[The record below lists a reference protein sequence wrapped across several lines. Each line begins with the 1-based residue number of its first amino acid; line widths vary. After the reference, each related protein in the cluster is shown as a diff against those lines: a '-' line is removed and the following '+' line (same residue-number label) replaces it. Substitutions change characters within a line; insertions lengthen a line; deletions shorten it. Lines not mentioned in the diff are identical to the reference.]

1 MSVNKETWGNN
12 IWFLFH
18 TIAYKIKEEEFLNCK
33 DDLIFI
39 FTNICNNLPC
49 PDCSSDARSV
59 IQKINFNTI
68 NSKYDFKILL
78 FNFHNY
84 VNKKLNKP
92 EFDINLLD
100 TKYSKANIDNIYNN
114 FFIIFS
120 SNSNIPQLM
129 SASFH
134 RRETFP
140 KIKKI
145 LLELK
150 SKFE

>member
-1 MSVNKETWGNN
+1 MSVSKEIWGNN

-18 TIAYKIKEEEFLNCK
+18 TIAYKIKENEFLNCK
-33 DDLIFI
+33 NDLIFI
-39 FTNICNNLPC
+39 FKNICNNLPC
-49 PDCSSDARSV
+49 PECSNDATN
-59 IQKINFNTI
+59 IINKINFDNINT
-68 NSKYDFKILL
+68 KEDFKLLL

-84 VNKKLNKP
+84 INKKLNKP

-100 TKYSKANIDNIYNN
+100 IKYSKANIDNIYNN

-129 SASFH
+129 SVSF
-134 RRETFP
+134 RRQEIFP
-140 KIKKI
+140 NIKNK

-150 SKFE
+150 KKFE